1 MTTSVRRLWKA
12 LGLLGMAV
20 ALGTIGYYLI
30 EQMTVLDALYMTVTT
45 ISTVGFGEIHPL
57 SPMGRAF
64 TIVLIVCGV
73 SSMAWAAESMVEV
86 LLEDQLRHA
95 WWRRRMERDIARLT
109 AHYIVCG
116 YGRMGEQIGRELT
129 RRGLDFV
136 VIDRAP
142 EVLAMLRDQGIR
154 YVEGDAT
161 SDSTLRNAGVTRAR
175 GLATAL
181 SGDAD
186 NALIVISAK
195 GLNTRLQV
203 VARASNQETEEKLLR
218 AGADRVVTPYTI
230 GGQRMAM
237 SLLQPAVNDFLNS
250 VVFDAEKHTEL
261 GEVVIH
267 ANSSLSGTTLQDSQL
282 RERWGA
288 IVVAV
293 KDQGGEL
300 VFSPSAQTVL
310 RSGDTLILV
319 ASTACLDELRR
330 M

>member
-195 GLNTRLQV
+195 GLNARLQV

-288 IVVAV
+288 IVVAI

>member
-95 WWRRRMERDIARLT
+95 WWRRRMERDITRLT

-288 IVVAV
+288 IVVAI

>member
-20 ALGTIGYYLI
+20 ALGTIGYYFI

-195 GLNTRLQV
+195 GLNARLQV

-288 IVVAV
+288 IVVAI